1 MHLDRIEPHS
11 GGNNGDPNVM
21 EVVRT
26 WLEHP
31 TLIREIGQPA
41 QLQPA
46 DLFPTLRVH
55 VYAAMTI
62 SAIVEL
68 EKGDTIRLT
77 SLSLQLG
84 DEAEIAIPGTVER
97 FGMHILRLTFS
108 RPGYSDLHDAF
119 YFYVKD
125 PSAIQNDQSDIA
137 YIGTSGK
144 LVYIPDYKGN
154 RIADFSHAGYMGGG
168 IQLPDV
174 QTQMTIEPGEGDATA
189 RIQEAIDAV
198 SQLPLTPEGL
208 RGAVL
213 LRRGTYHL
221 DGTLKIAASGVV
233 LRGEGQG
240 EDGTLLYATGATKKN
255 ILEIGGAR
263 GVELL
268 EDTCTT
274 ITDLYVPSGSNSFH
288 VADARHFQVGDSVIV
303 RRYGNDAWIHEIGM
317 DAIVQRPIT
326 GGTKMW
332 SPFEL
337 DFDRIIVHMEG
348 NKITVDTPLT
358 NSIELRW
365 GGARVFKYKDP
376 DRIEH
381 VGVENMRIDVE
392 FDPSVTD
399 TQIDDRKGALDPYC
413 ADENHT
419 TNFAV
424 LNHVKNA
431 WVRDVTGYHL
441 DHSLVLADYGSKWV
455 TIQDCTVLDMVSI
468 ITGGRRYSFH
478 VCGQMILVQRAY
490 TETARHAFVVDK
502 WVTGPN
508 VFLDCKSSTDY
519 NTSEPHHRWSVGGL
533 YDNVKA
539 PIAIQDRIWL
549 GSGHGWAGANYVTWN
564 TEGELTLQQ
573 PPTAQNYAIGHV
585 GEMKKGRAPNDYDP
599 RPRKDGYLNALGKQ
613 VLPLS
618 LYRQQLEDRL
628 NT

>member
-1 MHLDRIEPHS
+1 
-11 GGNNGDPNVM
+11 M
-21 EVVRT
+21 EVVKT

-41 QLQPA
+41 ILQLG
-46 DLFPTLRVH
+46 DVFPIVRVH
-55 VYAAMTI
+55 TYSAMTI
-62 SAIVEL
+62 SALVEL
-68 EKGDTIRLT
+68 EKGD
-77 SLSLQLG
+77 
-84 DEAEIAIPGTVER
+84 AIPLPSQTLQTGNEQEIMIPGAVMGL
-97 FGMHILRLTFS
+97 GMHILRLTLS
-108 RPGYSDLHDAF
+108 RPGYPDLHDAF
-119 YFYVKD
+119 YFYVED
-125 PSAIQNDQSDIA
+125 PSVNRNDQSDIA
-137 YIGTSGK
+137 YMGTGGK
-144 LVYIPDYKGN
+144 LIYIPDYKGN

-168 IQLPDV
+168 VQLPDV
-174 QTQMTIEPGEGDATA
+174 QTQMTLEPAEGDATA

-198 SQLPLTPEGL
+198 SLLPPTPEGL

-221 DGTLKIAASGVV
+221 AGTLKIAASGVV

-240 EDGTLLYATGATKKN
+240 EDGTLLYATGARKKN
-255 ILEIGGAR
+255 VLEIGGAS
-263 GVELL
+263 GIKLL
-268 EDTCTT
+268 EDTSTT
-274 ITDLYVPSGSNSFH
+274 VTDLYVPSGSHSFH
-288 VADARHFQVGDSVIV
+288 VEDARHLRVGDSIII

-317 DAIVQRPIT
+317 DTIAQRPIT

-337 DFDRIIVHMEG
+337 DFDRIIVQMEG
-348 NKITVDTPLT
+348 NKITVDAPLT
-358 NSIELRW
+358 NSVELRW
-365 GGARVFKYKDP
+365 GGAQVLKYEDP

-381 VGVENMRIDVE
+381 VGVENMRVDVE

-399 TQIDDRKGALDPYC
+399 TQIDDRKGALDPYY

-419 TNFAV
+419 TNFVV
-424 LNHVKNA
+424 LNHVKHA
-431 WVRDVTGYHL
+431 WIRDITGYHL
-441 DHSLVLADYGSKWV
+441 DHSLVLANYGSKWV

-478 VCGQMILVQRAY
+478 VCGQLILVQRAY

-508 VFLDCKSSTDY
+508 VFLDCKSTTDY

-564 TEGELTLQQ
+564 TEGDLTMQQ
-573 PPTAQNYAIGHV
+573 PPTAQNYTIGHV
-585 GEMKKGRAPNDYDP
+585 GEMKKGRAPNDHDP
-599 RPRKDGYLNALGKQ
+599 RPRSDGYLNALGKH
-613 VLPLS
+613 VLPRS
-618 LYRQQLEDRL
+618 LYMQQLNDRL